1 MLRLYQQISSCL
13 ASFMAR
19 HEKDIFTTGAR
30 VLAVI
35 CITVAVLMA
44 FRLGSSIL

>member
-30 VLAVI
+30 ILAALCIIVAVI
-35 CITVAVLMA
+35 IAH
-44 FRLGSSIL
+44 RLGSQFF